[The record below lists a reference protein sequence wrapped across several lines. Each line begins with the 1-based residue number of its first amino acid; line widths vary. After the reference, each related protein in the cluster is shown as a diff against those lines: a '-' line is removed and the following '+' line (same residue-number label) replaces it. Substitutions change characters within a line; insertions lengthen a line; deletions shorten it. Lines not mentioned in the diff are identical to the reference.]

1 MPTGLE
7 KRPRHFLPVVAV
19 EGRLLSCSGE
29 PIHSVSVLEPK
40 PWSLHQCCS
49 KGRGLVGLDGLQPQG
64 LHCPV

>member
-29 PIHSVSVLEPK
+29 PIHSVSVLEP
-40 PWSLHQCCS
+40 SLGPFTS
-49 KGRGLVGLDGLQPQG
+49 VAVREGVWLD
-64 LHCPV
+64 